1 MLMSGNPVRAR
12 IPERTSPRD
21 RIRRRASTS
30 RQHLQERL
38 RQIKGRYQQQIQLQH
53 SQHWK
58 HRQQI
63 QWNQMDLWGLRPLV
77 ATTCFKTS
85 MAQQSNTGVENR
97 T

>member
-1 MLMSGNPVRAR
+1 MLMSGKPVRTR
-12 IPERTSPRD
+12 MPD
-21 RIRRRASTS
+21 RNRRLVSTS

-38 RQIKGRYQQQIQLQH
+38 RQIRRRHPQQIRLQH
-53 SQHWK
+53 SRHRN

-63 QWNQMDLWGLRPLV
+63 QWNRMDLWGLKLLV